1 MTSLPGTNSRR
12 RIYLLRH
19 GAVEYLN
26 PDGTRVRDARG
37 VGLNAAGR
45 EQAALMAELLRD
57 VEFDRAIHS
66 GLPRARETAEIVLG
80 GVRALAL
87 EPVPEFREIHIGHID
102 QVPPDRIETEFTY
115 GFEAAATPDAS
126 FARGEPFGEFFE
138 RVVAGFENLLRQPEW
153 SRLLLVG
160 HGGTNRAIL
169 SWMVRGGLEAL
180 ASFEQDEGCLNVLDV
195 DLANGEVV
203 RRYVRVMN
211 LTSYNL
217 TKEGVYMTTLER
229 IIADRL
235 RRRCLP

>member
-1 MTSLPGTNSRR
+1 MTSLPGTSDRR

-26 PDGTRVRDARG
+26 PDGTRVQDARG

-45 EQAALMAELLRD
+45 VQAALMAELLRD
-57 VEFDRAIHS
+57 VEFDRVVHS

-80 GVRALAL
+80 DERAHAL
-87 EPVPEFREIHIGHID
+87 EAAPEFREIHIGHID
-102 QVPPDRIETEFTY
+102 QVPPDRIEREFTY
-115 GFEAAATPDAS
+115 GFEAAAAPDAGL
-126 FARGEPFGEFFE
+126 ARGEPFREFFD
-138 RVVAGFENLLRQPEW
+138 RVVVGFENLLRQPGW
-153 SRLLLVG
+153 SRLLLVA

-169 SWMVRGGLEAL
+169 SWMVRGGLDSL

-195 DLANGEVV
+195 DVGNGEVL

-217 TKEGVYMTTLER
+217 TKEGLCMTTLER
-229 IIADRL
+229 IVADRN
-235 RRRCLP
+235 RRRC